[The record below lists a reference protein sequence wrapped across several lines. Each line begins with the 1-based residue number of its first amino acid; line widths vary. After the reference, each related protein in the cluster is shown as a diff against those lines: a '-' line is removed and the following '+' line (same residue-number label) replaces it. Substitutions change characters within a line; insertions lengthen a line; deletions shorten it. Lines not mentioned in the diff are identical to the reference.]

1 MEAKTKTVVR
11 RPLRLSPKGERPEH
25 PAPVAVDSP
34 TVSVDLGDINVQDA
48 RLSRGRVGQGDQEVK
63 EPRLKPHVV
72 SNWSTAEAE
81 ELYGIR
87 TWSAGYFDLST
98 DGSVGVSV
106 PFNGRR
112 ARVSLL
118 DIIAGMLQR
127 GLQMP
132 VLLRIEN
139 ILDAQVSVL
148 NESFGRAMQALSYR
162 GRYRGVFPIKVN
174 QQCQVIEEIARFGSR
189 YGHGLEAGS
198 KAELLIA
205 LANLKP
211 GSGYI
216 VCNGY
221 KDMEFITLGLHAQK
235 LGYACFFVLETP
247 TELPIVLEASR
258 ALGVRPVL
266 GVRVK
271 LASRV
276 GGAWNESSGDRSI
289 FGLTTSQ
296 IVDLIDALRQ
306 HEMLDC
312 LQLMHYH
319 LGSQIPNIRDIRN
332 GVLEAVRY
340 YAELKREGAALGF
353 LDLGGG
359 LAVDYDGSQTNYDY
373 SKNYSLDEYCTDV
386 VETIMSVLDPL
397 AIEHLVIVIESK
409 QTTITYSSVLLFN
422 ILDVTHFE
430 PGQIPEPDPQGEHEL
445 IGNLRQALRDINPRN
460 LQESYN
466 DAVYYRGELRE
477 IFKRGQIGLR
487 ALSVA
492 ENIFLEVVRGIV
504 HEVRDTK
511 RTPAGLDGLEQ
522 SLSDI
527 YYGNFS
533 VFQSLPD
540 VWAIDQIFP
549 IMPVHRLNEQPTRQA
564 ILADITCD
572 SDGKIDQFIGTRG
585 VRRTLPV
592 HPLIDGEPYY
602 FGVFLVGAYQETL
615 GDLHNL
621 MGDTNVVS
629 VRINDDGTFDFLR
642 EMSGDSIADV
652 LSYVEYQPQQLLE
665 RFRETAEQAV
675 RAGRISVMERQAVL
689 EAFGSSLRGYT
700 YYEED

>member
-1 MEAKTKTVVR
+1 MVPDGGGSPARVHR
-11 RPLRLSPKGERPEH
+11 AARPAARDTEKETELKANLASTWSP
-25 PAPVAVDSP
+25 ADS
-34 TVSVDLGDINVQDA
+34 A
-48 RLSRGRVGQGDQEVK
+48 
-63 EPRLKPHVV
+63 
-72 SNWSTAEAE
+72 

-87 TWSAGYFDLST
+87 SWGAGYFELAE
-98 DGSVGVSV
+98 DGTVAVSV
-106 PFNGRR
+106 PFNGKR

-118 DIIAGMLQR
+118 DIVGGMQER

-139 ILDAQVSVL
+139 ILDAQVSLL
-148 NESFGRAMQALSYR
+148 NESFGRAMAALAYR
-162 GRYRGVFPIKVN
+162 GSYRGVFPIKVN
-174 QQCQVIEEIARFGSR
+174 QQCQVIEEIAQFGAR

-205 LANLKP
+205 LASMEP
-211 GSGYI
+211 DSGYI

-221 KDMEFITLGLHAQK
+221 KDTEFITLGLQALK
-235 LGYACFFVLETP
+235 LGYRCFFVIETP

-258 ALGVRPVL
+258 SLGVRPML

-296 IVDLIDALRQ
+296 IVELVDSLRR
-306 HEMLDC
+306 HDMLDC
-312 LQLMHYH
+312 LQLLHYH
-319 LGSQIPNIRDIRN
+319 LGSQIPNIRDIRS
-332 GVLEAVRY
+332 GVLEATRY
-340 YAELKREGAALGF
+340 YADLKREGAALGF

-373 SKNYSLDEYCTDV
+373 SKNYSLDEYCLDV

-397 AIEHLVIVIESK
+397 EIEHPVIITESGRA
-409 QTTITYSSVLLFN
+409 TVAYSSVLLFN
-422 ILDVTHFE
+422 ILDVTRFE
-430 PGQIPEPDPQGEHEL
+430 PGEVPAADPEREHEL
-445 IGNLRQALRDINPRN
+445 IGNLRESLRSINART
-460 LQESYN
+460 LQECYN
-466 DAVYYRGELRE
+466 DAVYYREELRE
-477 IFKRGQIGLR
+477 LFKRGQIRLR
-487 ALSVA
+487 DLSLA
-492 ENIFLEVVRGIV
+492 ENIFLEIVRTIV
-504 HEVRDTK
+504 RELQDVK
-511 RTPAGLDGLEQ
+511 RIPPGLDGLQ
-522 SLSDI
+522 YSLSDI

-549 IMPVHRLNEQPTRQA
+549 IMPLHRHDEQPTRQA
-564 ILADITCD
+564 IIADITCD
-572 SDGKIDQFIGTRG
+572 SDGKIDRFIGSRG
-585 VRRTLPV
+585 ISKTLPV

-629 VRINDDGTFDFLR
+629 VRINEDGTFDFVR

-665 RFRETAEQAV
+665 RFRKTAEQAV
-675 RAGRISVMERQAVL
+675 RKGRVSAAERQAVL
-689 EAFGSSLRGYT
+689 EAFGASLRGYT
-700 YYEED
+700 YYED